1 MTLPLTP
8 LRELTT
14 VDEVRSAC
22 GDDVLI
28 MWAAQGGK
36 PGVRAWAL
44 GDAIAVACPDLMR
57 GDRLTIHGDAGSAAV
72 LVRHALAECGP
83 TYRLA
88 GDEPLVRAVVER
100 VPELEFAAAFY
111 WMDTDRPA
119 PVADA
124 AKGAGTHALPEAEA
138 HAYWLAE
145 SDAPEISALL
155 EVASPSAYAVP
166 GLPGVRRWAGVR
178 RDGELVAVAADAW
191 SAPTVGFIAGV
202 ATAPA
207 HRGKG
212 YGEAVCRLVTDS
224 LLAAHGR
231 VALMVDADNP
241 PALRLYK
248 RLGMVRRGIAAAR
261 VREQH
266 D

>member
-22 GDDVLI
+22 GDDILI
-28 MWAAQGGK
+28 MWAAQGCK

-44 GDAIAVACPDLMR
+44 GDAVAVTCPELMR
-57 GDRLTIHGDAGSAAV
+57 RDRLTISGDPDSAAV
-72 LVRHALAECGP
+72 LVRHAHAECGP
-83 TYRLA
+83 TYRLWGA
-88 GDEPLVRAVVER
+88 EPLVRAVVER
-100 VPELEFAAAFY
+100 VPELESPVAFY
-111 WMDTDRPA
+111 WMDIDRPA
-119 PVADA
+119 PDA
-124 AKGAGTHALPEAEA
+124 AENAGTRAHQPPETRAD
-138 HAYWLAE
+138 WLAE
-145 SDAPEISALL
+145 SDAPDISALL

-212 YGEAVCRLVTDS
+212 YGEAVCRLVAGS

-241 PALRLYK
+241 PAIRLYK
-248 RLGMVRRGIAAAR
+248 RLGMVQRGIAASR
-261 VREQH
+261 VREQYG
-266 D
+266 